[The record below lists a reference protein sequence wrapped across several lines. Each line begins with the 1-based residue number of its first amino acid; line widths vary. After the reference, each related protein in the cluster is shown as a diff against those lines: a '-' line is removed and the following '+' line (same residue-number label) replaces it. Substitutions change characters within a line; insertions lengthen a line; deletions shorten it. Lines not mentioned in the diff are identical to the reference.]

1 MTRGVGV
8 SRSSLGATLFSRFR
22 RAFSSDQGKEA
33 SSRLGPPIHE
43 VAWAP
48 HRHDARLTARIYPP
62 DTPISMALVDATN
75 VVATTDAPNVPSKPM
90 ISDSATNAPNAEKLG
105 AALDDVA
112 SFDASKRDAA
122 AAKLD
127 AASAKD
133 APGLCIALLRVASD
147 GTAPSA
153 RRLAAGTFARN
164 LLRKAFWT
172 ADPKEGGGA
181 SFPDAS
187 RASVRVASLDALCAA
202 PDGPSRALLADCLRL
217 AGTAPCA
224 STSASSVSSSTADDP
239 RADLANDVCDRVD
252 AIDVASSPTELSP
265 GFLIAAHVAVR
276 PFQYFRDASV
286 ARESAPAALERL
298 CARVIAPHVVPM
310 CDDGDAGVR
319 RVALKIVFRAVR
331 AYMPESMRGAAI
343 QSVLS
348 SIEKRCLALDPLE
361 TSEEEWIAAKRALRL
376 AKALV
381 TRHASTLDGCAESLA
396 RIVGASVVVA
406 SAKAASDAAVAEA
419 FASLE
424 SVLSA
429 TRDKSTRT
437 AAWFALTGD
446 AATDEARSAALR
458 RMIVTCVVPHAALT
472 DRDEERL
479 VEDPEEYARLNAVGD
494 AATSDAIEEALA
506 DDGGSCGITAR
517 GAALDF
523 AAALVAAKG
532 PVDPPDHHPT
542 KKHKKDNEDGEG
554 KAPPATPGESALKD
568 VVDAIVAE
576 APKEKIEK
584 VGKSAAAAGAV
595 AVYAAPA
602 AENALGVS
610 RYFGLFQLTAALASA
625 GASRGRPMK
634 DSAMKQFCQRHAF
647 PAAAAARS
655 PHVAA
660 AAAKFIADAA
670 ARSKSAPLL
679 RECVAA
685 LIAALEREWKQNDD
699 DDNESV
705 DEEGIAVVKEI
716 ASWAAKSVLEDSPA
730 SADAFG
736 VSAVGA
742 VDASCDR
749 LLAGV
754 EASPASSAPALRVLG
769 AMAEAASGAMRPSAA
784 AGRVHRIVSAVAPFA
799 TEPSPDEDE
808 DEGCDE
814 EDMTLDAWEASVDAT
829 AALVEAASTW
839 EAPEGTDEAEEGEM
853 MAAAAAAAAQ
863 HAGAYWRAAALLEPP
878 DDDEGDDDGE
888 VDAPPPPAHAAI
900 APLLCSAS
908 EILSRRAADG
918 KPVRHDLAAKVW
930 TASAQW
936 ARHLPAWRL
945 LQGDAGLVDENSLD
959 NLGDVLA
966 AAVAAK
972 AGDAVVGSIAAP
984 GSVAAAGALD
994 DSDDVAVRRAA
1005 ARALAVCAAASV
1017 SESGSMNL
1025 DLNLDRFLAVAVDN
1039 AEGATGSRSAR
1050 AALHLLAAVA
1060 SVPGGLKDVDAAAR
1074 WLRAR
1079 RECAGVAR
1087 WTVDSGVDSNG
1098 ALLGVHVAALHA
1110 ALSTLVASGA
1120 PQPDKRVFG
1129 AALSEAVEVAATLL
1143 DDGPEED
1150 DEEDAD
1156 EEDETEGDDDSED
1169 DSDDEV
1175 GDALENESEE
1185 EFLQRYAAIARDMA
1199 DGTSADAADEDDD
1212 DEGLSEED
1220 ASFGASFDSTRGDG
1234 SKDATAFARWFE
1246 TWRAGDTGNVR
1257 VSSLV
1262 DASSMKKLARHA
1274 ALST

>member
-8 SRSSLGATLFSRFR
+8 SRSSLGAPTFR
-22 RAFSSDQGKEA
+22 EPAVQISRAFSSDQGKEA

-48 HRHDARLTARIYPP
+48 HRHDARLTARIHPP

-75 VVATTDAPNVPSKPM
+75 VVATDAPSNVPSKPM

-112 SFDASKRDAA
+112 SFDAATRDAA

-217 AGTAPCA
+217 AGTAPCG
-224 STSASSVSSSTADDP
+224 SASGVSSSTADDP
-239 RADLANDVCDRVD
+239 RAALANDVCDRVD
-252 AIDVASSPTELSP
+252 AIDVASSPTGLSP
-265 GFLIAAHVAVR
+265 GFLLAAHVAVR

-286 ARESAPAALERL
+286 ARESAPVALERL

-381 TRHASTLDGCAESLA
+381 TRHASTLDGCAESLG

-437 AAWFALTGD
+437 AAWCALTGD

-506 DDGGSCGITAR
+506 DDGGSCGATAR
-517 GAALDF
+517 AAALDF

-532 PVDPPDHHPT
+532 PVDQADHHPT

-699 DDNESV
+699 DDESI
-705 DEEGIAVVKEI
+705 DEEGVAVVKEI

-749 LLAGV
+749 LLAVV

-784 AGRVHRIVSAVAPFA
+784 AGRVHRIVSAFAPFA
-799 TEPSPDEDE
+799 TDEDE
-808 DEGCDE
+808 EGCDD
-814 EDMTLDAWEASVDAT
+814 EDMTLDAWEASVDAA

-839 EAPEGTDEAEEGEM
+839 EAPEGADEAEEGEM
-853 MAAAAAAAAQ
+853 MAAAAAAAAE

-878 DDDEGDDDGE
+878 DDDDDDDGE

-945 LQGDAGLVDENSLD
+945 LGDAGLVDEDSLD
-959 NLGDVLA
+959 NLGDVVA

-972 AGDAVVGSIAAP
+972 AGDAAVGSIAAP
-984 GSVAAAGALD
+984 GAVAAAGALD

-1025 DLNLDRFLAVAVDN
+1025 NMDLDRFLAVAVDN

-1050 AALHLLAAVA
+1050 AALHLLAAIA

-1150 DEEDAD
+1150 EDAD
-1156 EEDETEGDDDSED
+1156 EGDETEGDDDSED

-1274 ALST
+1274 ALTT

>member
-1 MTRGVGV
+1 VTRGVGV
-8 SRSSLGATLFSRFR
+8 SRSSLGAHFRASQLGRFR

-48 HRHDARLTARIYPP
+48 HRHDARLTARIHPP

-75 VVATTDAPNVPSKPM
+75 VVATDAPSNVPSKPM

-112 SFDASKRDAA
+112 SFDAATRDAA

-224 STSASSVSSSTADDP
+224 STSASGVSSSTADDP
-239 RADLANDVCDRVD
+239 RAALANDVCDRVD
-252 AIDVASSPTELSP
+252 AIDVASSPTGLSP

-381 TRHASTLDGCAESLA
+381 TRHASTLDGCAESLG

-506 DDGGSCGITAR
+506 DDGGSCGATAR
-517 GAALDF
+517 AAALDF

-532 PVDPPDHHPT
+532 PVDQADHHPT

-699 DDNESV
+699 DDDDESI

-749 LLAGV
+749 LLAVV

-784 AGRVHRIVSAVAPFA
+784 AGRVHRIVSAFAPFA
-799 TEPSPDEDE
+799 TDEDE
-808 DEGCDE
+808 EGCDD

-839 EAPEGTDEAEEGEM
+839 EAPEGADEAEEGEM
-853 MAAAAAAAAQ
+853 MAAAAAAAAE
-863 HAGAYWRAAALLEPP
+863 HAGAYWRAAASLEPP
-878 DDDEGDDDGE
+878 DDDDE
-888 VDAPPPPAHAAI
+888 
-900 APLLCSAS
+900 
-908 EILSRRAADG
+908 RR
-918 KPVRHDLAAKVW
+918 
-930 TASAQW
+930 
-936 ARHLPAWRL
+936 
-945 LQGDAGLVDENSLD
+945 
-959 NLGDVLA
+959 
-966 AAVAAK
+966 
-972 AGDAVVGSIAAP
+972 
-984 GSVAAAGALD
+984 
-994 DSDDVAVRRAA
+994 RR
-1005 ARALAVCAAASV
+1005 
-1017 SESGSMNL
+1017 G
-1025 DLNLDRFLAVAVDN
+1025 
-1039 AEGATGSRSAR
+1039 
-1050 AALHLLAAVA
+1050 
-1060 SVPGGLKDVDAAAR
+1060 
-1074 WLRAR
+1074 
-1079 RECAGVAR
+1079 
-1087 WTVDSGVDSNG
+1087 
-1098 ALLGVHVAALHA
+1098 
-1110 ALSTLVASGA
+1110 
-1120 PQPDKRVFG
+1120 
-1129 AALSEAVEVAATLL
+1129 
-1143 DDGPEED
+1143 
-1150 DEEDAD
+1150 
-1156 EEDETEGDDDSED
+1156 
-1169 DSDDEV
+1169 
-1175 GDALENESEE
+1175 
-1185 EFLQRYAAIARDMA
+1185 
-1199 DGTSADAADEDDD
+1199 
-1212 DEGLSEED
+1212 
-1220 ASFGASFDSTRGDG
+1220 
-1234 SKDATAFARWFE
+1234 
-1246 TWRAGDTGNVR
+1246 
-1257 VSSLV
+1257 
-1262 DASSMKKLARHA
+1262 
-1274 ALST
+1274 